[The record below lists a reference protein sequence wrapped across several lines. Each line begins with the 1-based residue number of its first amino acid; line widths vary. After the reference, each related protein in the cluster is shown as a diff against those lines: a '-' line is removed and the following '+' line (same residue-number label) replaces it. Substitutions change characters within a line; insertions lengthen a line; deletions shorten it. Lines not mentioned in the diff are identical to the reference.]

1 MAHAG
6 RGSVE
11 EAREGDS
18 IALEGLR
25 LIAPLFA
32 VERASA
38 RAGDTAEE
46 RLARRQRESVPII
59 QKLRDWLDEKRGF
72 IPPKTSLGRA
82 LGYLHRQWPRL
93 TLFLED
99 GNIELTNNPRERELP
114 PLILGRKNWP
124 FTWPDNRG
132 TTTARHPTTLP

>member
-11 EAREGDS
+11 EAREGDP

-38 RAGDTAEE
+38 RAGDAAEE

-59 QKLRDWLDEKRGF
+59 QKLRDWLDDKRGF
-72 IPPKTSLGRA
+72 IPPKTSLGRV
-82 LGYLHRQWPRL
+82 LRYLHRQWPRL
-93 TLFLED
+93 TLVPEG
-99 GNIELTNNPRERELP
+99 GNIELTNNRREGELRRRA
-114 PLILGRKNWP
+114 LGRQTWA
-124 FTWPDNRG
+124 FTWR
-132 TTTARHPTTLP
+132 